1 MWRAEIV
8 VGSAGAANGFER
20 VLDRYFVDMA
30 ALGALKG
37 PQIGVVRAGPAA
49 SQHHAIVIAL
59 RAEERLIAR
68 GDDAERVC
76 QIGHVMHRGR

>member
-20 VLDRYFVDMA
+20 VLDRSFVDMA

-76 QIGHVMHRGR
+76 QIGHVMHRGC